1 MSSGR
6 RILVL
11 ADDAVVRRGV
21 ERIALERGATL
32 VPADGPPDDPEAWAV
47 IIDLARDDALALATL
62 RRARWPGALLAGF
75 LSTPDRPRWEA
86 ALGAG
91 YDLVASRGSLGR
103 ELGRALDAW
112 TGPRTARRVRAVT
125 VDDVAGR
132 LGVVAR
138 LDDPQAGP
146 IAVYHVGGTIY
157 AAGDVC
163 PHAGAKLSE
172 GTLDGAVVTC
182 PLHGS
187 QFDVR
192 SGERVRGPADLPVP
206 TYRVA
211 IEGGVA
217 FIEIDAP

>member
-1 MSSGR
+1 
-6 RILVL
+6 
-11 ADDAVVRRGV
+11 
-21 ERIALERGATL
+21 
-32 VPADGPPDDPEAWAV
+32 
-47 IIDLARDDALALATL
+47 
-62 RRARWPGALLAGF
+62 
-75 LSTPDRPRWEA
+75 
-86 ALGAG
+86 
-91 YDLVASRGSLGR
+91 
-103 ELGRALDAW
+103 ELGRALGSW

-138 LDDPQAGP
+138 LDDPEAGP
-146 IAVYHVGGTIY
+146 IAVYHVGGAVY

-172 GTLDGAVVTC
+172 GALDGATVTC

-192 SGERVRGPADLPVP
+192 SGERLRGPADVPVP

-211 IEGGVA
+211 VEGGVA
-217 FIEIDAP
+217 FIELDAP

>member
-1 MSSGR
+1 MSAGR
-6 RILVL
+6 RIVVL
-11 ADDAVVRRGV
+11 GDDVVVVRGI
-21 ERIALERGATL
+21 ERIATL
-32 VPADGPPDDPEAWAV
+32 RDAAVESLQSAPEAGDHWAV
-47 IIDLARDDALALATL
+47 IVDLARDDALTLAGE
-62 RRARWPGALLAGF
+62 RRARWPSALLAGF
-75 LSTPDRPRWEA
+75 LGSPDRTRWEA

-91 YDLVASRGSLGR
+91 YDLVASRGSLAR

-112 TGPRTARRVRAVT
+112 TGPRAARRVRAVT

-132 LGVVAR
+132 LGVVCR
-138 LDDPQAGP
+138 LDDPEAGP
-146 IAVYHVGGTIY
+146 IAVYHVGGALY

-172 GTLDGAVVTC
+172 GALDGAVVTC

-192 SGERVRGPADLPVP
+192 SGERLRGPADVPVP
-206 TYRVA
+206 TYRIA

>member
-1 MSSGR
+1 MSAGR

-11 ADDAVVRRGV
+11 GGDVVVRRGV
-21 ERIALERGATL
+21 ERIAAERGAT
-32 VPADGPPDDPEAWAV
+32 VVAADAPRGEAAAWAV
-47 IIDLARDDALALATL
+47 VVDLAREDALDLAAT
-62 RRARWPGALLAGF
+62 RREHWPGALLAGF
-75 LSTPDRPRWEA
+75 IGTPDRERWEA

-91 YDLVASRGSLGR
+91 YDIVSSRGSLAR

-112 TGPRTARRVRAVT
+112 TGPRASRRVRAVT

-132 LGVVAR
+132 LGVVCR
-138 LDDPQAGP
+138 LEDPQVGR
-146 IAVYHVGGTIY
+146 IAVYHVGGAIY
-157 AAGDVC
+157 ATGDVC
-163 PHAGAKLSE
+163 PHAGATLSE
-172 GTLDGAVVTC
+172 GGLDGAVVTC

-192 SGERVRGPADLPVP
+192 SGERLRGPADLPVP

-217 FIEIDAP
+217 FIELDAP

>member
-1 MSSGR
+1 MSR
-6 RILVL
+6 RVVVL
-11 ADDAVVRRGV
+11 GDDVVVVRGV
-21 ERIALERGATL
+21 ERIATERGAAVEIL
-32 VPADGPPDDPEAWAV
+32 DAAGDAGEPWAV
-47 IIDLARDDALALATL
+47 VVDLAREDALTLAGE

-75 LSTPDRPRWEA
+75 LGSPDRARWEA

-91 YDLVASRGSLGR
+91 YDVVASRGAVAR

-112 TGPRTARRVRAVT
+112 TGPSTARRVRAVT

-132 LGVVAR
+132 LGVVCR
-138 LDDPQAGP
+138 LDDPEAGP
-146 IAVYHVGGTIY
+146 IAVYHVGGALY

-172 GTLDGAVVTC
+172 GALDGAVVTC

-192 SGERVRGPADLPVP
+192 SGERLRGPADLPVP
-206 TYRVA
+206 TYRIA

-217 FIEIDAP
+217 FIELDAP

>member
-1 MSSGR
+1 MSTR
-6 RILVL
+6 RRVVVL
-11 ADDAVVRRGV
+11 GDDMVVRRGV
-21 ERIALERGATL
+21 ERVATERGAGVEL
-32 VPADGPPDDPEAWAV
+32 VESTPEAGAV
-47 IIDLARDDALALATL
+47 LAVVVDLAREDALDLAAT
-62 RRARWPGALLAGF
+62 RRERWPSALLAGF
-75 LSTPDRPRWEA
+75 IGTPDRERWEA

-91 YDLVASRGSLGR
+91 YDIVSSRGSLAR

-112 TGPRTARRVRAVT
+112 TGPRAARRVRAVT

-132 LGVVAR
+132 LGVVCR
-138 LDDPQAGP
+138 LEDPQVGR

-157 AAGDVC
+157 ATGDVC
-163 PHAGAKLSE
+163 PHAGATLSE
-172 GTLDGAVVTC
+172 GGLDGAVVTC

-192 SGERVRGPADLPVP
+192 SGERLRGPADLPVP